1 MEDESAVV
9 LAEMKQFCTRTHFEI
24 ALLGV
29 VNSYIDYSV
38 LAVPSIPQA
47 EKFLQHRRLREAL
60 KQVWFDQVW
69 DLEEFELE
77 FEGKKWK
84 AIWDVGLRKRFEQP
98 FDWMDEDPPE
108 CKLCATSAIRFFRHE
123 TCSDREFHNLAGQ
136 GFCAPVPGVQYVVVC
151 NNCKHV
157 VKGATMYFEIYDPVA
172 QERLYRTK

>member
-9 LAEMKQFCTRTHFEI
+9 LAELKQFCTRTHFEI

-47 EKFLQHRRLREAL
+47 EKYVEHRRLRQAL
-60 KQVWFDQVW
+60 EQVWFDQVW

-108 CKLCATSAIRFFRHE
+108 CKLCATSKIRFFRHE
-123 TCSDREFHNLAGQ
+123 TDSERDYVSLGGQEFC
-136 GFCAPVPGVQYVVVC
+136 FRIPGVQYVVVC
-151 NNCKHV
+151 STCKHV
-157 VKGATMYFEIYDPVA
+157 VKSAIVYFQVYDPIA
-172 QERLYRTK
+172 DQRLYRK